1 MKKQELF
8 NNVTE
13 GFPYQRQPQ
22 QVGLYDA
29 AYEHDACGVGMLVN
43 IHGEK
48 SHDIVESALKVL
60 ENMRHRGA
68 EGADNKTGDGAGIM
82 LQIPHEFI
90 LLQGIPVP
98 EKGRYGT
105 GLLFLPKNEKDQA
118 AILSIII
125 EEIEKEGLTLMHL
138 RNVPTCPEILG
149 ESALANEPDIK
160 QVFITGFTETETA
173 DRKLY
178 LIRKRIENKVRLSS
192 IPAKDDF
199 YVVSL
204 STKSIIYKGMLSSL
218 QLRNYYPD
226 LTNSYFTS
234 GLALVHSRFSTNT
247 FPTWGLAQPFRLLA
261 HNGEINT
268 IRGNRGWMEARESVL
283 STPTLGDIK
292 EIRPII
298 QPGMSDSAS
307 LDNVLEFLVM
317 SGLSLPHAMA
327 MLVPESFNEKNP
339 ISEDLKSF
347 YEYHSILMEPW
358 DGPAALLFSDGRFA
372 GGMLDRNGLR
382 PARYLITKNDM
393 MVVASEVGVMDFEPG
408 DIKEKGRLQ
417 PGKILLVDTEKGEI
431 YYDGEL
437 KKQLAEAKPYRTWL
451 STNRIEL
458 DELKSGRKV
467 PHHVENYD
475 CMLRTFGYSKE
486 DIERLIMPMASTGAE
501 PIHSMGNDTPLA
513 VLSDKPQLLYNYFRQ
528 QFAQVTNPPID
539 PLREEL
545 VMSLTEYIG
554 AVGMNIL
561 TPSESHCKMV
571 RLNHPILSNTQLD
584 ILCNIRYKGF
594 KTVKLPMLFEAAKGK
609 AGLQEA
615 LNSLCKMAEESVT
628 EGVNYI
634 VLTDREVDITHAAI
648 PSLLAVSA
656 VHHHLISVGKRVQT
670 ALIVESGEIRE
681 VMHAALLL
689 GFGASALNPYMAFAV
704 LDRLVKDKDIQ
715 LDYTTAE
722 KNYIKSICKGLFKIM
737 SKMGISTIRSY
748 RGAKIFEAV
757 GLSEELS
764 KAYFGGLG
772 SPIGGI
778 RLEEIARDAI
788 AFHKEG
794 FESIKN
800 EELLKNNGLYAFR
813 KDGEKHAWNPET
825 ISTLQL
831 ATRMGSYKKFKEYTH
846 LVDEKEKPIFL
857 RDFLGFRRNPISID
871 QVEPVENILHR
882 FVTGAMSF
890 GSISKEAHEAM
901 AIAMNKIHGRSNT
914 GEGGEDAA
922 RFQPLP
928 DGSSLRSA
936 IKQVASGRF
945 GVTAE
950 YLVNADEIQIKIA
963 QGAKPGE
970 GGQLPGFKVND
981 VIAKTR
987 HSIPGISLISPP
999 PHHDIYSIEDLAQL
1013 IFDLKNVNPQA
1024 KISVKLVAE
1033 SGVGTIA
1040 AGVAKAKADLIVIS
1054 GAEGGTGASPASSI
1068 RYAGISPELG
1078 LSETQQ
1084 TLVLNGLRGQVVLQA
1099 DGQLKTGR
1107 DIILMALMGAEEYGF
1122 ATSALIVL
1130 GCVMMRKC
1138 HQNTCPVGVATQNEE
1153 LRKRFHGRSEYLV
1166 NFFTFLAQEV
1176 REHLAEMGFTR
1187 MDDIIGRTDLI
1198 ERKSVTNDPNP
1209 KHALIDFTKLLA
1221 RVDNSAAIR
1230 HVIDQDHG
1238 ISAVKDVTIIDAAQ
1252 EAIEHEKEIS
1262 LEYTI
1267 ANTDR
1272 AIGAMLS
1279 GVIAKKYGA
1288 KGLPEH
1294 TLNVKFKG
1302 SAGQSFG
1309 AFLVPGVNFKL
1320 EGEANDYLGKG
1331 LSGGRIS
1338 VLPPIRSNF
1347 EAEKNTIA
1355 GNTLL
1360 YGATSGEVYINGRVG
1375 ERFAVRNSGA
1385 VAVVEGVGDHCCEY
1399 MTGGRVV
1406 VLGQTGRNF
1415 AAGMSGGVAYV
1426 WNKDGNFDYFCN
1438 MEMVEL
1444 SLIEEAGYRKELH
1457 ELIRQHYLYTG
1468 SKLART
1474 MLDDW
1479 NHYVDQFI
1487 QIVPIEY
1494 KKVLQEEQM
1503 RKLQQKIADGEKI
1516 ANAMIEKKKAF
1527 IDTSGVATP
1536 SPCLD
1541 FIIMKKAYWNKLTKE
1556 QKISLCLYV
1565 RNTVNEAK
1573 KFPHRFT
1580 RVPRTAPAYQP
1591 VIQKISKMD
1600 AESWMISNNDGG
1612 TPFVMGDMAWER
1624 YQAKD
1629 EDISFATF
1637 SGGRYYPQLGMR

>member
-1 MKKQELF
+1 MKQELF
-8 NNVTE
+8 NNKTKAE
-13 GFPYQRQPQ
+13 DYQRQPKQ
-22 QVGLYDA
+22 LGLYEA
-29 AYEHDACGVGMLVN
+29 SHEHDACGVGMLVN
-43 IHGEK
+43 IQGGK
-48 SHDIVESALKVL
+48 SHELVESALKVL

-98 EKGRYGT
+98 EKGKYGT
-105 GLLFLPKNEKDQA
+105 SLLFLPKDGKDQA
-118 AILSIII
+118 VILSVII

-149 ESALANEPDIK
+149 EAALANEPDIK
-160 QVFITGFTETETA
+160 QIFITGFTESETA

-178 LIRKRIENKVRLSS
+178 IIRKRIENRIRKSN
-192 IPAKDDF
+192 IPTREDF
-199 YVVSL
+199 YIVSL
-204 STKSIIYKGMLSSL
+204 STKNIVYKGMLSSL
-218 QLRNYYPD
+218 QLRNYFPD

-283 STPTLGDIK
+283 SSPALGDIR
-292 EIRPII
+292 EIRPIV

-307 LDNVLEFLVM
+307 LDNVLEFLIM

-339 ISEDLKSF
+339 ISEDLKAF

-358 DGPAALLFSDGRFA
+358 DGPAALLFSDGRYA

-382 PARYLITKNDM
+382 PARYLITQGGM

-417 PGKILLVDTEKGEI
+417 PGKILLIDTEKGEI

-451 STNRIEL
+451 AGNRIEL

-467 PHHVENYD
+467 SHSVENYD
-475 CMLRTFGYSKE
+475 SMLRIFGYSKE
-486 DIERLIMPMASTGAE
+486 DVERLIVPMCTTGAE
-501 PIHSMGNDTPLA
+501 PINSMGNDTPLA

-539 PLREEL
+539 PIREEL

-561 TPSESHCKMV
+561 TPSENHCKMV
-571 RLNHPILSNTQLD
+571 RLNHPILNNTQLD

-594 KTVKLPMLFEAAKGK
+594 KTVKLPLLFEVAKGCQ
-609 AGLQEA
+609 GLQEA
-615 LNSLCKMAEESVT
+615 LATLCKQAEESVN

-634 VLTDREVDITHAAI
+634 VLSDRDVDAAHAAI

-704 LDRLVKDKDIQ
+704 IDKLVNEKEIQ
-715 LDYTTAE
+715 LDYATAE
-722 KNYIKSICKGLFKIM
+722 KKYIKSVCKGLFKIM

-764 KAYFGGLG
+764 NAYFGGL
-772 SPIGGI
+772 SSRIGGI
-778 RLEEIARDAI
+778 RLDEVARDAI

-794 FESIKN
+794 MEVLKKKG
-800 EELLKNNGLYAFR
+800 EAELLPNRGLYAFR

-831 ATRMGSYKKFKEYTH
+831 ATRLGSYKKFKEFTAM
-846 LVDEKEKPIFL
+846 VDSKESPIFL
-857 RDFLGFRRNPISID
+857 RDFLDFRRAPISID
-871 QVEPVENILHR
+871 RVEPVENIVQR
-882 FVTGAMSF
+882 FVTGAMSY
-890 GSISKEAHEAM
+890 GSISREAHEAM
-901 AIAMNKIHGRSNT
+901 AIAMNKLHGRSNT
-914 GEGGEDAA
+914 GEGGEDRA
-922 RFQPLP
+922 RFMPRE
-928 DGSSLRSA
+928 DGTSLRSA

-970 GGQLPGFKVND
+970 GGQLPGFKVD
-981 VIAKTR
+981 EVIAKTR

-1013 IFDLKNVNPQA
+1013 IFDLKNVNPRA

-1084 TLVLNGLRGQVVLQA
+1084 TLVLNGLRGQVMLQV

-1107 DIILMALMGAEEYGF
+1107 DIILMAMLGAEEFGF

-1153 LRKRFHGRSEYLV
+1153 LRKRFRGRSEYLV

-1176 REHLAEMGFTR
+1176 REYLAEIGVER
-1187 MDDIIGRTDLI
+1187 LDDIIGRTDLI
-1198 ERKSVTNDPNP
+1198 VRKPDDGIR
-1209 KHALIDFTKLLA
+1209 KHQLISFDKLLA
-1221 RVDNSAAIR
+1221 RVDNEAAIR
-1230 HVIDQDHG
+1230 HVTDQQHG
-1238 ISAVKDVTIIDAAQ
+1238 IDHVKDVEMLHAAA
-1252 EAIEHEKEIS
+1252 EAVENQKEIS

-1272 AIGAMLS
+1272 ACGAMLS
-1279 GVIAKKYGA
+1279 GVIAAKYGE

-1331 LSGGRIS
+1331 LSGGRIA
-1338 VLPPIRSNF
+1338 VLPPVRSNF

-1360 YGATSGEVYINGRVG
+1360 YGATSGEVYINGRAG

-1385 VAVVEGVGDHCCEY
+1385 TAVVEGVGDHCCEY

-1426 WNKDGNFDYFCN
+1426 WNRDGNFDYFCN

-1444 SLIEEAGYRKELH
+1444 SLIEEASYRKELH
-1457 ELIRQHYLYTG
+1457 ELICQHYLYTG

-1479 NHYVDQFI
+1479 PRYADQFI
-1487 QIVPIEY
+1487 QVVPIEY

-1503 RKLQQKIADGEKI
+1503 QKLQQKIAEMQRD
-1516 ANAMIEKKKAF
+1516 
-1527 IDTSGVATP
+1527 
-1536 SPCLD
+1536 
-1541 FIIMKKAYWNKLTKE
+1541 Y
-1556 QKISLCLYV
+1556 
-1565 RNTVNEAK
+1565 
-1573 KFPHRFT
+1573 
-1580 RVPRTAPAYQP
+1580 
-1591 VIQKISKMD
+1591 
-1600 AESWMISNNDGG
+1600 
-1612 TPFVMGDMAWER
+1612 
-1624 YQAKD
+1624 
-1629 EDISFATF
+1629 
-1637 SGGRYYPQLGMR
+1637 

>member
-1 MKKQELF
+1 MKQELF
-8 NNVTE
+8 NNKTKAE
-13 GFPYQRQPQ
+13 DYQRQPKQ
-22 QVGLYDA
+22 LGLYEA
-29 AYEHDACGVGMLVN
+29 SHEHDACGVGMLVN
-43 IHGEK
+43 IQGGK
-48 SHDIVESALKVL
+48 SHELVESALKVL

-98 EKGRYGT
+98 EKGKYGT
-105 GLLFLPKNEKDQA
+105 GLLFLPKDGKDQA
-118 AILSIII
+118 AILSVII
-125 EEIEKEGLTLMHL
+125 EEIEKDGLTLMHL

-149 ESALANEPDIK
+149 EAALANEPDIK
-160 QVFITGFTETETA
+160 QIFITGFTESETA
-173 DRKLY
+173 DRRLY
-178 LIRKRIENKVRLSS
+178 IIRKRIENRIRKSD
-192 IPAKDDF
+192 IPTREDF
-199 YVVSL
+199 YIVSL
-204 STKSIIYKGMLSSL
+204 STKNIVYKGMLSSL
-218 QLRNYYPD
+218 QLRNYFPD

-283 STPTLGDIK
+283 SSPALGDIR
-292 EIRPII
+292 EIRPIV

-307 LDNVLEFLVM
+307 LDNVLEFLIM

-339 ISEDLKSF
+339 ISEDLKAF

-358 DGPAALLFSDGRFA
+358 DGPAALLFSDGRYA

-382 PARYLITKNDM
+382 PARYLITQGGM

-417 PGKILLVDTEKGEI
+417 PGKILLIDTEKGEI

-451 STNRIEL
+451 AGNRIEL

-467 PHHVENYD
+467 SHSVENYD
-475 CMLRTFGYSKE
+475 SMLRIFGYSKE
-486 DIERLIMPMASTGAE
+486 DVERLIVPMCTTGAE
-501 PIHSMGNDTPLA
+501 PINSMGNDTPLA
-513 VLSDKPQLLYNYFRQ
+513 VLSDKAQLLYNYFRQ

-539 PLREEL
+539 PIREEL

-561 TPSESHCKMV
+561 TPSENHCKMV
-571 RLNHPILSNTQLD
+571 RLNHPILNNAQLD

-594 KTVKLPMLFEAAKGK
+594 KTVKLPLLFEVAKGCQ
-609 AGLQEA
+609 GLQQA
-615 LNSLCKMAEESVT
+615 LATLCKQAEESVN

-634 VLTDREVDITHAAI
+634 VLSDRDVDAAHAAI

-704 LDRLVKDKDIQ
+704 IDKLVNEKEIQ
-715 LDYTTAE
+715 LDYATAE
-722 KNYIKSICKGLFKIM
+722 KKYIKSVCKGLFKIM

-764 KAYFGGLG
+764 NAYFGGL
-772 SPIGGI
+772 SSRIGGI
-778 RLEEIARDAI
+778 RLDEVARDAI

-794 FESIKN
+794 MEVLKKKG
-800 EELLKNNGLYAFR
+800 EAELLPNRGLYAFR

-831 ATRMGSYKKFKEYTH
+831 ATRLGSYKKFKEFTAM
-846 LVDEKEKPIFL
+846 VDSKESPIFL
-857 RDFLGFRRNPISID
+857 RDFLDFRRAPISID
-871 QVEPVENILHR
+871 RVEPVENIVQR
-882 FVTGAMSF
+882 FVTGAMSY
-890 GSISKEAHEAM
+890 GSISREVHEAM
-901 AIAMNKIHGRSNT
+901 AIAMNKLHGRSNT
-914 GEGGEDAA
+914 GEGGEDRA
-922 RFQPLP
+922 RFMPRE
-928 DGSSLRSA
+928 DGTSLRSA

-970 GGQLPGFKVND
+970 GGQLPGFKVD
-981 VIAKTR
+981 EVIAKTR

-1013 IFDLKNVNPQA
+1013 IFDLKNVNPRA

-1084 TLVLNGLRGQVVLQA
+1084 TLVLNGLRGQVMLQV

-1107 DIILMALMGAEEYGF
+1107 DIILMAMLGAEEFGF

-1138 HQNTCPVGVATQNEE
+1138 HQNTCHVGVATQNEE
-1153 LRKRFHGRSEYLV
+1153 LRKRFRGRSEYLV

-1176 REHLAEMGFTR
+1176 REYLAEIGVER
-1187 MDDIIGRTDLI
+1187 LDDIIGRTDLI
-1198 ERKSVTNDPNP
+1198 VRKPDDGIR
-1209 KHALIDFTKLLA
+1209 KHQLISFDKLLA
-1221 RVDNSAAIR
+1221 RVDNEAAIR
-1230 HVIDQDHG
+1230 HVTDQQHG
-1238 ISAVKDVTIIDAAQ
+1238 IDHVKDVEMLHAAA
-1252 EAIEHEKEIS
+1252 EAVENQKEIS

-1272 AIGAMLS
+1272 ACGAMLS
-1279 GVIAKKYGA
+1279 GVIAAKYGE

-1331 LSGGRIS
+1331 LSGGRIA
-1338 VLPPIRSNF
+1338 VLPPVRSNF

-1360 YGATSGEVYINGRVG
+1360 YGATSGEVYINGRAG

-1385 VAVVEGVGDHCCEY
+1385 TAVVEGVGDHCCEY

-1426 WNKDGNFDYFCN
+1426 WNRDGNFDYFCN

-1444 SLIEEAGYRKELH
+1444 SLIEEASYRKELH
-1457 ELIRQHYLYTG
+1457 ELICQHYLYTG

-1479 NHYVDQFI
+1479 PRYADQFI
-1487 QIVPIEY
+1487 QVVPIEY

-1503 RKLQQKIADGEKI
+1503 QKLQQKIAEMQRD
-1516 ANAMIEKKKAF
+1516 
-1527 IDTSGVATP
+1527 
-1536 SPCLD
+1536 
-1541 FIIMKKAYWNKLTKE
+1541 Y
-1556 QKISLCLYV
+1556 
-1565 RNTVNEAK
+1565 
-1573 KFPHRFT
+1573 
-1580 RVPRTAPAYQP
+1580 
-1591 VIQKISKMD
+1591 
-1600 AESWMISNNDGG
+1600 
-1612 TPFVMGDMAWER
+1612 
-1624 YQAKD
+1624 
-1629 EDISFATF
+1629 
-1637 SGGRYYPQLGMR
+1637 

>member
-1 MKKQELF
+1 MKQELF
-8 NNVTE
+8 NNKTKAE
-13 GFPYQRQPQ
+13 DYQRQPKQ
-22 QVGLYDA
+22 LGLYEA
-29 AYEHDACGVGMLVN
+29 SHEHDACGVGMLVN
-43 IHGEK
+43 IQGGK
-48 SHDIVESALKVL
+48 SHELVESALKVL

-98 EKGRYGT
+98 EKGKYGT
-105 GLLFLPKNEKDQA
+105 GLLFLPKDGKDQA
-118 AILSIII
+118 VILSVII

-149 ESALANEPDIK
+149 EAALANEPDIK
-160 QVFITGFTETETA
+160 QIFITGFTESETA

-178 LIRKRIENKVRLSS
+178 IIRKRIENRIRKSD
-192 IPAKDDF
+192 IPTREDF
-199 YVVSL
+199 YIVSL
-204 STKSIIYKGMLSSL
+204 STKNIVYKGMLSSL
-218 QLRNYYPD
+218 QLRNYFPD

-283 STPTLGDIK
+283 SSPALGDIR
-292 EIRPII
+292 EIRPIV

-307 LDNVLEFLVM
+307 LDNVLEFLIM

-339 ISEDLKSF
+339 ISEDLKAF

-358 DGPAALLFSDGRFA
+358 DGPAALLFSDGRYA

-382 PARYLITKNDM
+382 PARYLITQGGM
-393 MVVASEVGVMDFEPG
+393 MVVTSEVGVMDFEPG

-417 PGKILLVDTEKGEI
+417 PGKILLIDTEKGEI

-451 STNRIEL
+451 AGNRIEL

-467 PHHVENYD
+467 SHSVENYD
-475 CMLRTFGYSKE
+475 SMLRIFGYSKE
-486 DIERLIMPMASTGAE
+486 DVERLIVPMCTIGAE
-501 PIHSMGNDTPLA
+501 PINSMGNDTPLA

-539 PLREEL
+539 PIREEL

-561 TPSESHCKMV
+561 TPSENHCKMV
-571 RLNHPILSNTQLD
+571 RLNHPILNNAQLD

-594 KTVKLPMLFEAAKGK
+594 KTVKLPLLFEVAKGCQ
-609 AGLQEA
+609 GLQEA
-615 LNSLCKMAEESVT
+615 LATLCKQAEESVN

-634 VLTDREVDITHAAI
+634 VLSDRDVDATHAAI

-704 LDRLVKDKDIQ
+704 IDKLVNEKEIQ
-715 LDYTTAE
+715 LDYATAE
-722 KNYIKSICKGLFKIM
+722 KKYIKSVCKGLFKIM

-748 RGAKIFEAV
+748 RGAKIFETV

-764 KAYFGGLG
+764 NAYFGGL
-772 SPIGGI
+772 SSRIGGI
-778 RLEEIARDAI
+778 RLDEVARDAI

-794 FESIKN
+794 MEVLKKKG
-800 EELLKNNGLYAFR
+800 EAELLPNRGLYAFR

-831 ATRMGSYKKFKEYTH
+831 ATRLGSYKKFKEFTAM
-846 LVDEKEKPIFL
+846 VDSKESPIFL
-857 RDFLGFRRNPISID
+857 RDFLDFRRAPISID
-871 QVEPVENILHR
+871 RVEPVENIVQR
-882 FVTGAMSF
+882 FVTGAMSY
-890 GSISKEAHEAM
+890 GSISREAHEAM
-901 AIAMNKIHGRSNT
+901 AIAMNKLHGRSNT
-914 GEGGEDAA
+914 GEGGEDRA
-922 RFQPLP
+922 RFMPRE
-928 DGSSLRSA
+928 DGTNLRSA

-970 GGQLPGFKVND
+970 GGQLPGFKVD
-981 VIAKTR
+981 EVIAKTR

-1013 IFDLKNVNPQA
+1013 IFDLKNVNPRA

-1084 TLVLNGLRGQVVLQA
+1084 TLVLNGLRGQVMLQV

-1107 DIILMALMGAEEYGF
+1107 DIILMAMLGAEEFGF

-1153 LRKRFHGRSEYLV
+1153 LRKRFRGRSEYLV

-1176 REHLAEMGFTR
+1176 REYLAEIGVER
-1187 MDDIIGRTDLI
+1187 LDDIIGRTDLI
-1198 ERKSVTNDPNP
+1198 VRKPDDGIK
-1209 KHALIDFTKLLA
+1209 KHQLISFDKLLA
-1221 RVDNSAAIR
+1221 RVDNEAAIR
-1230 HVIDQDHG
+1230 HVTDQQHG
-1238 ISAVKDVTIIDAAQ
+1238 IDHVKDVEMLHAAA
-1252 EAIEHEKEIS
+1252 EAVENQKEIS

-1272 AIGAMLS
+1272 ACGAMLS
-1279 GVIAKKYGA
+1279 GVIAAKYGE

-1331 LSGGRIS
+1331 LSGGRIA
-1338 VLPPIRSNF
+1338 VLPPVRSNF

-1360 YGATSGEVYINGRVG
+1360 YGATSGEVYINGRAG

-1385 VAVVEGVGDHCCEY
+1385 TAVVEGVGDHCCEY

-1426 WNKDGNFDYFCN
+1426 WNRDGNFDYFCN

-1444 SLIEEAGYRKELH
+1444 SLIEEASYRKELH
-1457 ELIRQHYLYTG
+1457 ELICQHYLYTG

-1479 NHYVDQFI
+1479 PRYADQFI
-1487 QIVPIEY
+1487 QVVPIEY

-1503 RKLQQKIADGEKI
+1503 QKLQQKIAEMQRD
-1516 ANAMIEKKKAF
+1516 
-1527 IDTSGVATP
+1527 
-1536 SPCLD
+1536 
-1541 FIIMKKAYWNKLTKE
+1541 Y
-1556 QKISLCLYV
+1556 
-1565 RNTVNEAK
+1565 
-1573 KFPHRFT
+1573 
-1580 RVPRTAPAYQP
+1580 
-1591 VIQKISKMD
+1591 
-1600 AESWMISNNDGG
+1600 
-1612 TPFVMGDMAWER
+1612 
-1624 YQAKD
+1624 
-1629 EDISFATF
+1629 
-1637 SGGRYYPQLGMR
+1637 

>member
-1 MKKQELF
+1 MKQELF
-8 NNVTE
+8 NNKTKAE
-13 GFPYQRQPQ
+13 DYQRQPKQ
-22 QVGLYDA
+22 LGLYEA
-29 AYEHDACGVGMLVN
+29 SHEHDACGVGMLVN
-43 IHGEK
+43 IQGGK
-48 SHDIVESALKVL
+48 SHELVESALKVL

-98 EKGRYGT
+98 EKGKYGT
-105 GLLFLPKNEKDQA
+105 GLLFLPKDGKDQA
-118 AILSIII
+118 VILSVII

-149 ESALANEPDIK
+149 EAALANEPDIK
-160 QVFITGFTETETA
+160 QIFITGFTESETA
-173 DRKLY
+173 DRRLY
-178 LIRKRIENKVRLSS
+178 IIRKRIENRIRKSD
-192 IPAKDDF
+192 IPTREDF
-199 YVVSL
+199 YIVSL
-204 STKSIIYKGMLSSL
+204 STKNIVYKGMLSSL
-218 QLRNYYPD
+218 QLRNYFPD

-283 STPTLGDIK
+283 SSPTLGDIR
-292 EIRPII
+292 EIRPIV

-307 LDNVLEFLVM
+307 LDNVLEFLIM

-339 ISEDLKSF
+339 ISEDLKAF

-358 DGPAALLFSDGRFA
+358 DGPAALLFSDGRYA

-382 PARYLITKNDM
+382 PARYLITQGGM

-417 PGKILLVDTEKGEI
+417 PGKILLIDTEKGEI

-451 STNRIEL
+451 AGNRIEL

-467 PHHVENYD
+467 SHSVENYD
-475 CMLRTFGYSKE
+475 SMLRIFGYSKE
-486 DIERLIMPMASTGAE
+486 DVERLIVPMCTTGAE
-501 PIHSMGNDTPLA
+501 PINSMGNDTPLA
-513 VLSDKPQLLYNYFRQ
+513 VLSDKAQLLYNYFRQ

-539 PLREEL
+539 PIREEL

-561 TPSESHCKMV
+561 TPSENHCKMV
-571 RLNHPILSNTQLD
+571 RLNHPILNNAQLD

-594 KTVKLPMLFEAAKGK
+594 KTVKLPLLFEVAKGCQ
-609 AGLQEA
+609 GLQQA
-615 LNSLCKMAEESVT
+615 LATLCKQAEESVN

-634 VLTDREVDITHAAI
+634 VLSDRDVDAAHAAI

-704 LDRLVKDKDIQ
+704 IDKLVNEKEIQ
-715 LDYTTAE
+715 LDYATAE
-722 KNYIKSICKGLFKIM
+722 KKYIKSVCKGLFKIM

-764 KAYFGGLG
+764 NAYFGGL
-772 SPIGGI
+772 SSRIGGI
-778 RLEEIARDAI
+778 RLDEVARDAI

-794 FESIKN
+794 MEVLKKKG
-800 EELLKNNGLYAFR
+800 EAELLPNRGLYAFR

-831 ATRMGSYKKFKEYTH
+831 ATRLGSYKKFKEFTAM
-846 LVDEKEKPIFL
+846 VDSKESPIFL
-857 RDFLGFRRNPISID
+857 RDFLDFRRAPISID
-871 QVEPVENILHR
+871 RVEPVENIVQR
-882 FVTGAMSF
+882 FVTGAMSY
-890 GSISKEAHEAM
+890 GSISREAHEAM
-901 AIAMNKIHGRSNT
+901 AIAMNKLHGRSNT
-914 GEGGEDAA
+914 GEGGEDRA
-922 RFQPLP
+922 RFMPRE
-928 DGSSLRSA
+928 DGTSLRSA

-970 GGQLPGFKVND
+970 GGQLPGFKVD
-981 VIAKTR
+981 EVIAKTR

-1013 IFDLKNVNPQA
+1013 IFDLKNVNPRA

-1084 TLVLNGLRGQVVLQA
+1084 TLVLNGLRGQVMLQV

-1107 DIILMALMGAEEYGF
+1107 DIILMAMLGAEEFGF

-1176 REHLAEMGFTR
+1176 REYLAEIGVER
-1187 MDDIIGRTDLI
+1187 LDDIIGRTDLI
-1198 ERKSVTNDPNP
+1198 VRKPDDGIR
-1209 KHALIDFTKLLA
+1209 KHQLISFDKLLA
-1221 RVDNSAAIR
+1221 RVDNEAAIR
-1230 HVIDQDHG
+1230 HVTDQQHG
-1238 ISAVKDVTIIDAAQ
+1238 IDHVKDVEMLHAAA
-1252 EAIEHEKEIS
+1252 EAVENQKEIS

-1272 AIGAMLS
+1272 ACGAMLS
-1279 GVIAKKYGA
+1279 GVIAAKYGE

-1331 LSGGRIS
+1331 LSGGRIA
-1338 VLPPIRSNF
+1338 VLPPVRSNF

-1360 YGATSGEVYINGRVG
+1360 YGATSGEVYINGRAG

-1385 VAVVEGVGDHCCEY
+1385 TAVVEGVGDHCCEY

-1426 WNKDGNFDYFCN
+1426 WNRDGNFDYFCN

-1444 SLIEEAGYRKELH
+1444 SLIEEASYRKELH

-1479 NHYVDQFI
+1479 PRYADQFI
-1487 QIVPIEY
+1487 QVVPIEY

-1503 RKLQQKIADGEKI
+1503 QKLQQKIAEMQRD
-1516 ANAMIEKKKAF
+1516 
-1527 IDTSGVATP
+1527 
-1536 SPCLD
+1536 
-1541 FIIMKKAYWNKLTKE
+1541 Y
-1556 QKISLCLYV
+1556 
-1565 RNTVNEAK
+1565 
-1573 KFPHRFT
+1573 
-1580 RVPRTAPAYQP
+1580 
-1591 VIQKISKMD
+1591 
-1600 AESWMISNNDGG
+1600 
-1612 TPFVMGDMAWER
+1612 
-1624 YQAKD
+1624 
-1629 EDISFATF
+1629 
-1637 SGGRYYPQLGMR
+1637 

>member
-1 MKKQELF
+1 MKQELF
-8 NNVTE
+8 NNKTKAE
-13 GFPYQRQPQ
+13 DYQRQPKQ
-22 QVGLYDA
+22 LGLYEA
-29 AYEHDACGVGMLVN
+29 SHEHDACGVGMLVN
-43 IHGEK
+43 IQGGK
-48 SHDIVESALKVL
+48 SHELVESALKVL

-98 EKGRYGT
+98 EKGKYGT
-105 GLLFLPKNEKDQA
+105 GLLFLPKDGKDQA
-118 AILSIII
+118 VILSVII

-149 ESALANEPDIK
+149 EAALANEPDIK
-160 QVFITGFTETETA
+160 QIFITGFTENETA

-178 LIRKRIENKVRLSS
+178 IIRKRIENRIRKSD
-192 IPAKDDF
+192 IPTREDF
-199 YVVSL
+199 YIVSL
-204 STKSIIYKGMLSSL
+204 STKNIVYKGMLSSL
-218 QLRNYYPD
+218 QLRNYFPD

-283 STPTLGDIK
+283 SSPALGDIR
-292 EIRPII
+292 EIRPIV

-307 LDNVLEFLVM
+307 LDNVLEFLLM

-339 ISEDLKSF
+339 ISEDLKAF

-358 DGPAALLFSDGRFA
+358 DGPAALLFSDGRYA

-382 PARYLITKNDM
+382 PARYLITQGGM

-417 PGKILLVDTEKGEI
+417 PGKILLIDTEKGEI

-451 STNRIEL
+451 AGNRIEL

-467 PHHVENYD
+467 SHSVENYD
-475 CMLRTFGYSKE
+475 SMLRIFGYSKE
-486 DIERLIMPMASTGAE
+486 DVERLIVPMCTTGAE
-501 PIHSMGNDTPLA
+501 PINSMGNDTPLA

-539 PLREEL
+539 PIREEL

-561 TPSESHCKMV
+561 TPSENHCKMV
-571 RLNHPILSNTQLD
+571 RLNHPILNNTQLD

-594 KTVKLPMLFEAAKGK
+594 KTVKLPLLFEVVKGCQ
-609 AGLQEA
+609 GLQEA
-615 LNSLCKMAEESVT
+615 LATLCKQAEESVN

-634 VLTDREVDITHAAI
+634 VLSDRDVDAAHAAI

-704 LDRLVKDKDIQ
+704 IDKLVNEKEIQ
-715 LDYTTAE
+715 LDYATAE
-722 KNYIKSICKGLFKIM
+722 KKYIKSVCKGLFKIM

-764 KAYFGGLG
+764 NAYFGGL
-772 SPIGGI
+772 SSRIGGI
-778 RLEEIARDAI
+778 RLDEVARDAI

-794 FESIKN
+794 MEVLKKKG
-800 EELLKNNGLYAFR
+800 EAELLPNRGLYAFR

-831 ATRMGSYKKFKEYTH
+831 ATRLGSYKKFKEFTAM
-846 LVDEKEKPIFL
+846 VDSKESPIFL
-857 RDFLGFRRNPISID
+857 RDFLDFRRAPISID
-871 QVEPVENILHR
+871 RVEPVENIVQR
-882 FVTGAMSF
+882 FVTGAMSY
-890 GSISKEAHEAM
+890 GSISREAHEAM
-901 AIAMNKIHGRSNT
+901 AIAMNKLHGRSNT
-914 GEGGEDAA
+914 GEGGEDRA
-922 RFQPLP
+922 RFIPRE
-928 DGSSLRSA
+928 DGTSLRSA

-970 GGQLPGFKVND
+970 GGQLPGFKVD
-981 VIAKTR
+981 EVIAKTR

-1013 IFDLKNVNPQA
+1013 IFDLKNVNPRA

-1084 TLVLNGLRGQVVLQA
+1084 TLVLNGLRGQVMLQV

-1107 DIILMALMGAEEYGF
+1107 DIILMAMLGAEEFGF

-1153 LRKRFHGRSEYLV
+1153 LRKRFRGRSEYLV

-1176 REHLAEMGFTR
+1176 REYLAEIGVER
-1187 MDDIIGRTDLI
+1187 LDDIIGRTDLI
-1198 ERKSVTNDPNP
+1198 VRKPDDGIR
-1209 KHALIDFTKLLA
+1209 KHQLISFDKLLA
-1221 RVDNSAAIR
+1221 RVDNEAAIR
-1230 HVIDQDHG
+1230 HVTDQQHG
-1238 ISAVKDVTIIDAAQ
+1238 IDHVKDVEMLHAAA
-1252 EAIEHEKEIS
+1252 EAVENQKEIS

-1272 AIGAMLS
+1272 ACGAMLS
-1279 GVIAKKYGA
+1279 GVIAAKYGE

-1331 LSGGRIS
+1331 LSGGRIA
-1338 VLPPIRSNF
+1338 VLPPVRSNF

-1360 YGATSGEVYINGRVG
+1360 YGATSGEVYINGRAG

-1385 VAVVEGVGDHCCEY
+1385 TAVVEGVGDHCCEY

-1426 WNKDGNFDYFCN
+1426 WNRDGNFDYFCN

-1444 SLIEEAGYRKELH
+1444 SLIEEASYRKELH

-1479 NHYVDQFI
+1479 PRYADQFI
-1487 QIVPIEY
+1487 QVVPIEY

-1503 RKLQQKIADGEKI
+1503 QKLQQKIAEMQRD
-1516 ANAMIEKKKAF
+1516 
-1527 IDTSGVATP
+1527 
-1536 SPCLD
+1536 
-1541 FIIMKKAYWNKLTKE
+1541 Y
-1556 QKISLCLYV
+1556 
-1565 RNTVNEAK
+1565 
-1573 KFPHRFT
+1573 
-1580 RVPRTAPAYQP
+1580 
-1591 VIQKISKMD
+1591 
-1600 AESWMISNNDGG
+1600 
-1612 TPFVMGDMAWER
+1612 
-1624 YQAKD
+1624 
-1629 EDISFATF
+1629 
-1637 SGGRYYPQLGMR
+1637 

>member
-1 MKKQELF
+1 MKQELF
-8 NNVTE
+8 NNKTKAE
-13 GFPYQRQPQ
+13 DYQRQPKQ
-22 QVGLYDA
+22 LGLYEA
-29 AYEHDACGVGMLVN
+29 SHEHDACGVGMLVN
-43 IHGEK
+43 IQGGK
-48 SHDIVESALKVL
+48 SHELVESALKVL

-98 EKGRYGT
+98 EKGKYGT
-105 GLLFLPKNEKDQA
+105 GLLFLPKDGKDQA
-118 AILSIII
+118 VILSVII

-149 ESALANEPDIK
+149 EAALANEPDIK
-160 QVFITGFTETETA
+160 QIFITGFTESETA

-178 LIRKRIENKVRLSS
+178 IIRKRIENRIRKSN
-192 IPAKDDF
+192 IPTREDF
-199 YVVSL
+199 YIVSL
-204 STKSIIYKGMLSSL
+204 STKNIVYKGMLSSL
-218 QLRNYYPD
+218 QLRNYFPD

-283 STPTLGDIK
+283 SSPALGDIR
-292 EIRPII
+292 EIRPIV

-307 LDNVLEFLVM
+307 LDNVLEFLLM

-339 ISEDLKSF
+339 ISEDLKAF

-358 DGPAALLFSDGRFA
+358 DGPAALLFSDGRYA

-382 PARYLITKNDM
+382 PARYLITQGGM

-417 PGKILLVDTEKGEI
+417 PGKILLIDTEKGEI

-451 STNRIEL
+451 AGNRIEL

-467 PHHVENYD
+467 SHSVENYD
-475 CMLRTFGYSKE
+475 SMLRIFGYSKE
-486 DIERLIMPMASTGAE
+486 DVERLIVPMCTTGAE
-501 PIHSMGNDTPLA
+501 PINSMGNDTPLA

-539 PLREEL
+539 PIREEL

-561 TPSESHCKMV
+561 TPSENHCKMV
-571 RLNHPILSNTQLD
+571 RLNHPILNNAQLD

-594 KTVKLPMLFEAAKGK
+594 KTVKLPLLFEVAKGCQ
-609 AGLQEA
+609 GLQEA
-615 LNSLCKMAEESVT
+615 LATLCKQAEESVN

-634 VLTDREVDITHAAI
+634 VLSDRDVDAAHAAI

-704 LDRLVKDKDIQ
+704 IDKLVNEKEIQ
-715 LDYTTAE
+715 LDYATAE
-722 KNYIKSICKGLFKIM
+722 KKYIKSVCKGLFKIM

-764 KAYFGGLG
+764 NAYFGGL
-772 SPIGGI
+772 SSRIGGI
-778 RLEEIARDAI
+778 RLDEVARDAI

-794 FESIKN
+794 MEVLKKKG
-800 EELLKNNGLYAFR
+800 EAELLPNRGLYAFR

-831 ATRMGSYKKFKEYTH
+831 ATRLGSYKKFKEFTAM
-846 LVDEKEKPIFL
+846 VDSKESPIFL
-857 RDFLGFRRNPISID
+857 RDFLDFRRAPISID
-871 QVEPVENILHR
+871 RVEPVENIVQR
-882 FVTGAMSF
+882 FVTGAMSY
-890 GSISKEAHEAM
+890 GSISREAHEAM
-901 AIAMNKIHGRSNT
+901 AIAMNKLHGRSNT
-914 GEGGEDAA
+914 GEGGEDRA
-922 RFQPLP
+922 RFMPRE
-928 DGSSLRSA
+928 DGTSLRSA

-970 GGQLPGFKVND
+970 GGQLPGFKVD
-981 VIAKTR
+981 EVIAKTR

-1013 IFDLKNVNPQA
+1013 IFDLKNVNPRA

-1084 TLVLNGLRGQVVLQA
+1084 TLVLNGLRGQVMLQV

-1107 DIILMALMGAEEYGF
+1107 DIILMAMLGAEEFGF

-1153 LRKRFHGRSEYLV
+1153 LRKRFRGRSEYLV

-1176 REHLAEMGFTR
+1176 REYLAEIGVER
-1187 MDDIIGRTDLI
+1187 LDDIIGRTDLI
-1198 ERKSVTNDPNP
+1198 VRKPDDGIR
-1209 KHALIDFTKLLA
+1209 KHQLISFDKLLA
-1221 RVDNSAAIR
+1221 RVDNEAAIR
-1230 HVIDQDHG
+1230 HVTDQQHG
-1238 ISAVKDVTIIDAAQ
+1238 IDHVKDVEMLHAAA
-1252 EAIEHEKEIS
+1252 EAVENQKEIS

-1272 AIGAMLS
+1272 ACGAMLS
-1279 GVIAKKYGA
+1279 GVIAAKYGE

-1331 LSGGRIS
+1331 LSGGRIA
-1338 VLPPIRSNF
+1338 VLPPVRSNF

-1360 YGATSGEVYINGRVG
+1360 YGATSGEVYINGRAG

-1385 VAVVEGVGDHCCEY
+1385 TAVVEGVGDHCCEY

-1426 WNKDGNFDYFCN
+1426 WNRDGNFDYFCN

-1444 SLIEEAGYRKELH
+1444 SLIEEASYRKELH
-1457 ELIRQHYLYTG
+1457 ELICQHYLYTG

-1479 NHYVDQFI
+1479 PRYADQFI
-1487 QIVPIEY
+1487 QVVPIEY

-1503 RKLQQKIADGEKI
+1503 QKLQQKIAEMQRD
-1516 ANAMIEKKKAF
+1516 
-1527 IDTSGVATP
+1527 
-1536 SPCLD
+1536 
-1541 FIIMKKAYWNKLTKE
+1541 Y
-1556 QKISLCLYV
+1556 
-1565 RNTVNEAK
+1565 
-1573 KFPHRFT
+1573 
-1580 RVPRTAPAYQP
+1580 
-1591 VIQKISKMD
+1591 
-1600 AESWMISNNDGG
+1600 
-1612 TPFVMGDMAWER
+1612 
-1624 YQAKD
+1624 
-1629 EDISFATF
+1629 
-1637 SGGRYYPQLGMR
+1637 

>member
-1 MKKQELF
+1 MKQELF
-8 NNVTE
+8 NNKTKAE
-13 GFPYQRQPQ
+13 DYQRQPKQ
-22 QVGLYDA
+22 LGLYEA
-29 AYEHDACGVGMLVN
+29 SHEHDACGVGMLVN
-43 IHGEK
+43 IQGGK
-48 SHDIVESALKVL
+48 SHELVESALKVL

-98 EKGRYGT
+98 EKGKYGT
-105 GLLFLPKNEKDQA
+105 GLLFLPKDGKDQA
-118 AILSIII
+118 AILSVII
-125 EEIEKEGLTLMHL
+125 EEIEKDGLTLMHL

-149 ESALANEPDIK
+149 EAALANEPDIK
-160 QVFITGFTETETA
+160 QIFITGFTESETA

-178 LIRKRIENKVRLSS
+178 IIRKRIENRIRKSD
-192 IPAKDDF
+192 IPTREDF
-199 YVVSL
+199 YIVSL
-204 STKSIIYKGMLSSL
+204 STKNIVYKGMLSSL
-218 QLRNYYPD
+218 QLRNYFPD

-283 STPTLGDIK
+283 SSPALGDIR
-292 EIRPII
+292 EIRPIV

-307 LDNVLEFLVM
+307 LDNVLEFLLM

-339 ISEDLKSF
+339 ISEDLKAF

-358 DGPAALLFSDGRFA
+358 DGPAALLFSDGRYA

-382 PARYLITKNDM
+382 PARYLITQGGM

-417 PGKILLVDTEKGEI
+417 PGKILLIDTEKGEI

-451 STNRIEL
+451 AGNRIEL

-467 PHHVENYD
+467 SHSVENYD
-475 CMLRTFGYSKE
+475 SMLRIFGYSKE
-486 DIERLIMPMASTGAE
+486 DVERLIVPMCTTGAE
-501 PIHSMGNDTPLA
+501 PINSMGNDTPLA

-539 PLREEL
+539 PIREEL

-561 TPSESHCKMV
+561 TPSENHCKMV
-571 RLNHPILSNTQLD
+571 RLNHPILNNAQLD

-594 KTVKLPMLFEAAKGK
+594 KTVKLPLLFEVAKGCQ
-609 AGLQEA
+609 GLQEA
-615 LNSLCKMAEESVT
+615 LATLCKQAEESVN

-634 VLTDREVDITHAAI
+634 VLSDRDVNAAHAAI

-704 LDRLVKDKDIQ
+704 IDKLVNEKEIQ
-715 LDYTTAE
+715 LDYATAE
-722 KNYIKSICKGLFKIM
+722 KKYIKSVCKGLFKIM

-764 KAYFGGLG
+764 NAYFGGL
-772 SPIGGI
+772 SSRIGGI
-778 RLEEIARDAI
+778 RLDEVARDAI

-794 FESIKN
+794 MEVLKKKG
-800 EELLKNNGLYAFR
+800 EAELLPNRGLYAFR

-831 ATRMGSYKKFKEYTH
+831 ATRLGSYKKFKEFTAM
-846 LVDEKEKPIFL
+846 VDSKESPIFL
-857 RDFLGFRRNPISID
+857 RDFLDFRRAPISID
-871 QVEPVENILHR
+871 RVEPVENIVQR
-882 FVTGAMSF
+882 FVTGAMSY
-890 GSISKEAHEAM
+890 GSISREAHEAM
-901 AIAMNKIHGRSNT
+901 AIAMNKLHGRSNT
-914 GEGGEDAA
+914 GEGGEDRA
-922 RFQPLP
+922 RFMPRE
-928 DGSSLRSA
+928 DGTSLRSA

-970 GGQLPGFKVND
+970 GGQLPGFKVD
-981 VIAKTR
+981 EVIAKTR

-1013 IFDLKNVNPQA
+1013 IFDLKNVNPRA

-1033 SGVGTIA
+1033 SGVDTIA

-1084 TLVLNGLRGQVVLQA
+1084 TLVLNGLRGQVMLQV

-1107 DIILMALMGAEEYGF
+1107 DIILMAMLGAEEFGF

-1153 LRKRFHGRSEYLV
+1153 LRKRFRGRSEYLV

-1176 REHLAEMGFTR
+1176 REYLAEIGVER
-1187 MDDIIGRTDLI
+1187 LDDIIGRTDLI
-1198 ERKSVTNDPNP
+1198 VRKPDDGIR
-1209 KHALIDFTKLLA
+1209 KHQLISFDKLLA
-1221 RVDNSAAIR
+1221 RVDNEAAIR
-1230 HVIDQDHG
+1230 HVTDQQHG
-1238 ISAVKDVTIIDAAQ
+1238 IDHVKDVEMLHAAA
-1252 EAIEHEKEIS
+1252 EAVENQKEIS

-1272 AIGAMLS
+1272 ACGAMLS
-1279 GVIAKKYGA
+1279 GVIAAKYGE

-1331 LSGGRIS
+1331 LSGGRIA
-1338 VLPPIRSNF
+1338 VLPPVRSNF

-1360 YGATSGEVYINGRVG
+1360 YGATSGEVYINGRAG

-1385 VAVVEGVGDHCCEY
+1385 TAVVEGVGDHCCEY

-1426 WNKDGNFDYFCN
+1426 WNRDGNFDYFCN

-1444 SLIEEAGYRKELH
+1444 SLIEEASYRKELH

-1479 NHYVDQFI
+1479 PRYADQFI
-1487 QIVPIEY
+1487 QVVPIEY

-1503 RKLQQKIADGEKI
+1503 QKLQQKIAEMQRD
-1516 ANAMIEKKKAF
+1516 
-1527 IDTSGVATP
+1527 
-1536 SPCLD
+1536 
-1541 FIIMKKAYWNKLTKE
+1541 Y
-1556 QKISLCLYV
+1556 
-1565 RNTVNEAK
+1565 
-1573 KFPHRFT
+1573 
-1580 RVPRTAPAYQP
+1580 
-1591 VIQKISKMD
+1591 
-1600 AESWMISNNDGG
+1600 
-1612 TPFVMGDMAWER
+1612 
-1624 YQAKD
+1624 
-1629 EDISFATF
+1629 
-1637 SGGRYYPQLGMR
+1637 

>member
-1 MKKQELF
+1 MKQELF
-8 NNVTE
+8 NNKTKAE
-13 GFPYQRQPQ
+13 DYQRQPKQ
-22 QVGLYDA
+22 LGLYEA
-29 AYEHDACGVGMLVN
+29 SHEHDACGVGMLVN
-43 IHGEK
+43 IQGGK
-48 SHDIVESALKVL
+48 SHELVESALKVL

-98 EKGRYGT
+98 EKGKYGT
-105 GLLFLPKNEKDQA
+105 GLLFLPKDGKDQA
-118 AILSIII
+118 VILSVII

-149 ESALANEPDIK
+149 EAALANEPDIK
-160 QVFITGFTETETA
+160 QIFITGFTESETA

-178 LIRKRIENKVRLSS
+178 IIRKRIENRIRKSD
-192 IPAKDDF
+192 IPTREDF
-199 YVVSL
+199 YIVSL
-204 STKSIIYKGMLSSL
+204 STKNIVYKGMLSSL
-218 QLRNYYPD
+218 QLRNYFPD

-283 STPTLGDIK
+283 SSPALGDIR
-292 EIRPII
+292 EIRPIV

-307 LDNVLEFLVM
+307 LDNVLEFLIM

-339 ISEDLKSF
+339 ISEDLKAF

-358 DGPAALLFSDGRFA
+358 DGPAALLFSDGRYA

-382 PARYLITKNDM
+382 PARYLITQGGM

-417 PGKILLVDTEKGEI
+417 PGKILLIDTEKGEI

-451 STNRIEL
+451 AGNRIEL

-467 PHHVENYD
+467 SHSVENYD
-475 CMLRTFGYSKE
+475 SMLRIFGYSKE
-486 DIERLIMPMASTGAE
+486 DVERLIVPMCTTDAE
-501 PIHSMGNDTPLA
+501 PINSMGNDTPLA

-539 PLREEL
+539 PIREEL

-561 TPSESHCKMV
+561 TPSENHCKMV
-571 RLNHPILSNTQLD
+571 RLNHPILNNAQLD

-594 KTVKLPMLFEAAKGK
+594 KTVKLPLLFEVAKGCQ
-609 AGLQEA
+609 GLQEA
-615 LNSLCKMAEESVT
+615 LATLCKQAEESVN

-634 VLTDREVDITHAAI
+634 VLSDRDVDAAHAAI

-704 LDRLVKDKDIQ
+704 IDKLVNEKEIQ
-715 LDYTTAE
+715 LDYATAE
-722 KNYIKSICKGLFKIM
+722 KKYIKSVCKGLFKIM

-764 KAYFGGLG
+764 NAYFGGL
-772 SPIGGI
+772 SSRIGGI
-778 RLEEIARDAI
+778 RLDEVARDAI

-794 FESIKN
+794 MEVLKKKG
-800 EELLKNNGLYAFR
+800 EAELLPNRGLYAFR

-831 ATRMGSYKKFKEYTH
+831 ATRLGSYKKFKEFTAM
-846 LVDEKEKPIFL
+846 VDSKESPIFL
-857 RDFLGFRRNPISID
+857 RDFLDFRRAPISID
-871 QVEPVENILHR
+871 RVEPVENIVQR
-882 FVTGAMSF
+882 FVTGAMSY
-890 GSISKEAHEAM
+890 GSISREAHEAM
-901 AIAMNKIHGRSNT
+901 AIAMNKLHGRSNT
-914 GEGGEDAA
+914 GEGGEDRA
-922 RFQPLP
+922 RFMPRE
-928 DGSSLRSA
+928 DGTNLRSA

-970 GGQLPGFKVND
+970 GGQLPGFKVD
-981 VIAKTR
+981 EVIAKTR

-1013 IFDLKNVNPQA
+1013 IFDLKNVNPRA

-1084 TLVLNGLRGQVVLQA
+1084 TLVLNGLRGQVMLQV

-1107 DIILMALMGAEEYGF
+1107 DIILMAMLGAEEFGF

-1153 LRKRFHGRSEYLV
+1153 LRKRFRGRSEYLV

-1176 REHLAEMGFTR
+1176 REYLAEIGVER
-1187 MDDIIGRTDLI
+1187 LDDIIGRTDLI
-1198 ERKSVTNDPNP
+1198 VRKPDDGIR
-1209 KHALIDFTKLLA
+1209 KHQLISFDKLLA
-1221 RVDNSAAIR
+1221 RVDNEAAIR
-1230 HVIDQDHG
+1230 HVTDQQHG
-1238 ISAVKDVTIIDAAQ
+1238 IDHVKDVEMLHAAA
-1252 EAIEHEKEIS
+1252 EAVENQKEIS

-1272 AIGAMLS
+1272 ACGAMLS
-1279 GVIAKKYGA
+1279 GVIAAKYGE

-1331 LSGGRIS
+1331 LSGGRIA
-1338 VLPPIRSNF
+1338 VLPPVRSNF

-1360 YGATSGEVYINGRVG
+1360 YGATSGEVYINGRAG

-1385 VAVVEGVGDHCCEY
+1385 TAVVEGVGDHCCEY

-1426 WNKDGNFDYFCN
+1426 WNRDGNFDYFCN

-1444 SLIEEAGYRKELH
+1444 SLIEEASYRKELH

-1479 NHYVDQFI
+1479 PRYADQFI
-1487 QIVPIEY
+1487 QVVPIEY

-1503 RKLQQKIADGEKI
+1503 QKLQQKIAEMQRD
-1516 ANAMIEKKKAF
+1516 
-1527 IDTSGVATP
+1527 
-1536 SPCLD
+1536 
-1541 FIIMKKAYWNKLTKE
+1541 Y
-1556 QKISLCLYV
+1556 
-1565 RNTVNEAK
+1565 
-1573 KFPHRFT
+1573 
-1580 RVPRTAPAYQP
+1580 
-1591 VIQKISKMD
+1591 
-1600 AESWMISNNDGG
+1600 
-1612 TPFVMGDMAWER
+1612 
-1624 YQAKD
+1624 
-1629 EDISFATF
+1629 
-1637 SGGRYYPQLGMR
+1637 

>member
-105 GLLFLPKNEKDQA
+105 GLLFLPKNGKDQA

-149 ESALANEPDIK
+149 ESALANEPNIK

-192 IPAKDDF
+192 IPTKDDF

-292 EIRPII
+292 ELRPII

-486 DIERLIMPMASTGAE
+486 DIEKLIMPMASSGAE

-634 VLTDREVDITHAAI
+634 VLTDRDVDITHAAI

-704 LDRLVKDKDIQ
+704 LDRLVKDRDIQ
-715 LDYTTAE
+715 LDYATAE

-788 AFHKEG
+788 AFHEEG
-794 FESIKN
+794 FSEIKN
-800 EELLKNNGLYAFR
+800 GNEGTQSNSQSSTFNLPLLKNNGLYAFR

-831 ATRMGSYKKFKEYTH
+831 ATRLGSYKKFKEYTH

-1221 RVDNSAAIR
+1221 RIDNNAAIR

-1238 ISAVKDVTIIDAAQ
+1238 VSTVKDVTLIDAAQ

-1444 SLIEEAGYRKELH
+1444 SLIEEASYRKELH

-1474 MLDDW
+1474 MLDNW
-1479 NHYVDQFI
+1479 NHYADQFI
-1487 QIVPIEY
+1487 QVVPIEY

-1503 RKLQQKIADGEKI
+1503 RKLQQKIAD
-1516 ANAMIEKKKAF
+1516 MQR
-1527 IDTSGVATP
+1527 D
-1536 SPCLD
+1536 
-1541 FIIMKKAYWNKLTKE
+1541 Y
-1556 QKISLCLYV
+1556 
-1565 RNTVNEAK
+1565 
-1573 KFPHRFT
+1573 
-1580 RVPRTAPAYQP
+1580 
-1591 VIQKISKMD
+1591 
-1600 AESWMISNNDGG
+1600 
-1612 TPFVMGDMAWER
+1612 
-1624 YQAKD
+1624 
-1629 EDISFATF
+1629 
-1637 SGGRYYPQLGMR
+1637 